1 MKKNLFYLLALS
13 CSMSL
18 LIACSDDKNDNWK
31 KVSGQVITAG
41 NLSLETNIPAS
52 SDASVKLTMTN
63 AQNGVLTLNKVV
75 KGTDEVAIDVTVAEQ
90 TGGTFKFQGGKSIQP
105 ATKTAWQLLSSTD
118 VQVSGTITLDGKAAV
133 AVSTKASGDMVKKFL
148 LCDFIYHVA
157 PGDMI
162 NVYAPLRLS
171 WVSSYGVVDGSEP
184 GTNNISTVGTSV
196 LSAVMTKLL
205 KAVEFKADGSIV
217 ADYAEEPNITLAQM
231 IAAGNGVLLPTDG
244 IIWKTS
250 PANLA
255 YWYLK
260 GKHIYVVLNIPAI
273 VAEYMKGQKD
283 PKISPEA
290 VMQVLETIKGMDGAS
305 LKAYLGKLLGSLEG
319 NSLLGKL
326 DLSKIA
332 DSDIEKLVSYL
343 NEGFPLSYKTTSQL
357 EIGDNRNNGE
367 VAKTVNDLSI
377 YLDKDFFDIF
387 MPAIYPIL
395 PDVDALL
402 KNMKIPMVDR
412 EVPIWDWINMRTGLN
427 SVTEVEDIWKVTTHF
442 SLGTNLGD
450 GSYKPVK

>member
-31 KVSGQVITAG
+31 KVSGQVITAE

-52 SDASVKLTMTN
+52 SDASVKLTMAN

-75 KGTDEVAIDVTVAEQ
+75 KGTDEVAIDVTVTEQ
-90 TGGTFKFQGGKSIQP
+90 TSGTFKFQGGKSIQP

-148 LCDFIYHVA
+148 LCDAIHHVA

-162 NVYAPLRLS
+162 NVYAPGRLS

-184 GTNNISTVGTSV
+184 GTNNISIVGTNV

-231 IAAGNGVLLPTDG
+231 IVAGNGALLPTDG

-273 VAEYMKGQKD
+273 VAEYMKGQKE

-290 VMQVLETIKGMDGAS
+290 VMQVIETIKGMDGAS
-305 LKAYLGKLLGSLEG
+305 LKAYLGKSLGSLEG
-319 NSLLGKL
+319 NSLLSKL

-343 NEGFPLSYKTTSQL
+343 TEGFPLSYKTTSQL
-357 EIGDNRNNGE
+357 EIRNNGE
-367 VAKTVNDLSI
+367 VVKTVNDLSI

-395 PDVDALL
+395 PGVDALL
-402 KNMKIPMVDR
+402 KNMKIPMW
-412 EVPIWDWINMRTGLN
+412 EQEQPLWGWIDMMTGLN

-442 SLGTNLGD
+442 SLGINLGD